1 MLSSSCIQG
10 ARTRPSPLVGEKR
23 NFWDSEKFYLR
34 GIKTSRHL
42 FFAST
47 KSILTSRTLKIAK
60 SWCREVL
67 NRELVATAKNWCFTV
82 FLSKNVG
89 KSAFRSI
96 WSLLYHLN
104 TKHSSYRL
112 ETKNCCNTYETKH
125 SSAPKLQLTPI
136 AIICS
141 CFISSTHSFFVF
153 SFSYVSLFWCK
164 ISSLSQ
170 PWFSI

>member
-82 FLSKNVG
+82 FRDPSHMYFQKLVKSLPWWLFCIRFQFSPPQNTLLQHYLWSWGTKTLFGERWILGLKTSHWVSK
-89 KSAFRSI
+89 KR
-96 WSLLYHLN
+96 
-104 TKHSSYRL
+104 
-112 ETKNCCNTYETKH
+112 
-125 SSAPKLQLTPI
+125 PKKWY
-136 AIICS
+136 
-141 CFISSTHSFFVF
+141 F
-153 SFSYVSLFWCK
+153 
-164 ISSLSQ
+164 
-170 PWFSI
+170 